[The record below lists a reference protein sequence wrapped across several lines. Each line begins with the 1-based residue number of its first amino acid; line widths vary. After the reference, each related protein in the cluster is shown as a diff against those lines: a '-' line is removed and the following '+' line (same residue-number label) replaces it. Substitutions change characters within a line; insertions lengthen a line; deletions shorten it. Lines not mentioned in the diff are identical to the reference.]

1 MTQHQDAVEP
11 AESPYYHR
19 VLTVPNVVSVVR
31 FALIVPAVLAV
42 LDIDE
47 RPVLALVLVA
57 LFSLTDW
64 VDGTLARALKQRSR
78 IGEVMDP
85 IADRLGTVAIA
96 VAASIVGLFPWWVL
110 IVIAVV
116 DLVVGI
122 ATLVRRSLDTLRVTT
137 VGKAKTALLMVGT
150 VLVLAG
156 PAWSS
161 PEATDVG
168 RVMVQGAAV
177 LHVLA
182 GVQYF
187 RQALR
192 GQDSAGGTAR

>member
-1 MTQHQDAVEP
+1 MAQQHQDAVEP
-11 AESPYYHR
+11 AESPYYDR

-47 RPVLALVLVA
+47 RPVRALVLVA

-64 VDGTLARALKQRSR
+64 VDGTLARALRQRSR
-78 IGEVMDP
+78 VGEVMDP

-96 VAASIVGLFPWWVL
+96 VAAGVVGLFPWWVL
-110 IVIAVV
+110 VVIVVV
-116 DLVVGI
+116 DVVIGL
-122 ATLVRRSLDTLRVTT
+122 AALRHGSFGVLRVTRT
-137 VGKAKTALLMVGT
+137 GKAKTALLMVGS

-156 PAWSS
+156 PAWNS
-161 PEATDVG
+161 PEVTGSG
-168 RVMVQGAAV
+168 RVLVQAAGI
-177 LHVLA
+177 LHLVA

-187 RQALR
+187 RQVTR
-192 GQDSAGGTAR
+192 RD

>member
-1 MTQHQDAVEP
+1 MAQHQDEVEP
-11 AESPYYHR
+11 VDSPYYHR
-19 VLTVPNVVSVVR
+19 VVTVPNVVSVVR

-47 RPVLALVLVA
+47 QPVRALVLVA
-57 LFSLTDW
+57 FFSLTDW
-64 VDGTLARALKQRSR
+64 VDGTLARALRQRSR
-78 IGEVMDP
+78 VGEVMDP

-96 VAASIVGLFPWWVL
+96 VAAGVVGLFPWWVL
-110 IVIAVV
+110 VVIAVV
-116 DLVVGI
+116 DVVVGI
-122 ATLVRRSLDTLRVTT
+122 ATLVRGSLGALRVTT

-161 PEATDVG
+161 PEVTDVG
-168 RVMVQGAAV
+168 RVLVQIAAV
-177 LHVLA
+177 LHALA
-182 GVQYF
+182 GIQYF

-192 GQDSAGGTAR
+192 R

>member
-1 MTQHQDAVEP
+1 MAQHQDEVEP

-19 VLTVPNVVSVVR
+19 VVTVPNVVSVVR

-47 RPVLALVLVA
+47 QPVRALVLVA

-64 VDGTLARALKQRSR
+64 VDGALARALRQRSR
-78 IGEVMDP
+78 VGEVMDP

-96 VAASIVGLFPWWVL
+96 VAASVVGLFPWWVL
-110 IVIAVV
+110 VVIVVV
-116 DLVVGI
+116 DVVVGI
-122 ATLVRRSLDTLRVTT
+122 ATMAHGSLGALRVTR

-161 PEATDVG
+161 PETTDVG
-168 RVMVQGAAV
+168 RVMVQVAAV

-182 GVQYF
+182 GIQYF

-192 GQDSAGGTAR
+192 R

>member
-1 MTQHQDAVEP
+1 MAQHQDEVEP
-11 AESPYYHR
+11 VDSPYYHR
-19 VLTVPNVVSVVR
+19 VVTVPNVVSVVR

-47 RPVLALVLVA
+47 QPVRALVLVA
-57 LFSLTDW
+57 FFSLTDW
-64 VDGTLARALKQRSR
+64 VDGTLARALRQRSR
-78 IGEVMDP
+78 VGEVMDP

-96 VAASIVGLFPWWVL
+96 VAAGVVGLFPWWVL
-110 IVIAVV
+110 VVIAVV
-116 DLVVGI
+116 DVVVGI
-122 ATLVRRSLDTLRVTT
+122 VTLVRGSLGALRVTT

-161 PEATDVG
+161 PEVTDVG
-168 RVMVQGAAV
+168 RVLVQIAAV
-177 LHVLA
+177 LHALA
-182 GVQYF
+182 GIQYF

-192 GQDSAGGTAR
+192 R

>member
-1 MTQHQDAVEP
+1 MAQHQDEIEP

-19 VLTVPNVVSVVR
+19 VVTVPNVVSVVR

-47 RPVLALVLVA
+47 HPVRALVLVA
-57 LFSLTDW
+57 VFSLTDW
-64 VDGTLARALKQRSR
+64 VDGTLARALRQGSR
-78 IGEVMDP
+78 VGEVMDP
-85 IADRLGTVAIA
+85 VADRLGTVAIA
-96 VAASIVGLFPWWVL
+96 VAASVVGLFPWWVL
-110 IVIAVV
+110 VVVAVV
-116 DLVVGI
+116 DVVVGI
-122 ATLVRRSLDTLRVTT
+122 AALARGSLGALRVTA

-161 PEATDVG
+161 PEVTDVG
-168 RVMVQGAAV
+168 RVLVQVAAV

-182 GVQYF
+182 GSQYF

-192 GQDSAGGTAR
+192 G

>member
-1 MTQHQDAVEP
+1 MARHQDTAEP

-47 RPVLALVLVA
+47 RPVRALVLVA

-64 VDGTLARALKQRSR
+64 VDGTLARALGQRSR
-78 IGEVMDP
+78 VGEVMDP
-85 IADRLGTVAIA
+85 LADRLGTVAIA
-96 VAASIVGLFPWWVL
+96 VAASVVGLFPWWVL
-110 IVIAVV
+110 IVVAVV

-122 ATLVRRSLDTLRVTT
+122 ATLVRGSLGTLRVTT
-137 VGKAKTALLMVGT
+137 VGKAKTAFLMVGT

-161 PEATDVG
+161 PGVTDVG
-168 RVMVQGAAV
+168 RVMVQVAAV
-177 LHVLA
+177 LHVVA
-182 GVQYF
+182 GAQYF

-192 GQDSAGGTAR
+192 G